1 MNSTLETLQAAV
13 GRMTP
18 RERRLFGIL
27 LASIVAFLGGGVWFF
42 TDAMVGAIE
51 EDINHGR
58 QVIAEIRRIAPQYRE
73 VSREKNEV
81 EDAIRR
87 NQSTSI
93 RVAANEILKKIEL
106 VDDVSGAT
114 GSQMSD
120 VVSFEGKTTKTPV
133 DLSKHKKKKKKKKKG
148 KGKSKTTDGMVRVE
162 QKLEFRDVPWANLSS
177 FLDKVQQGDDLLFV
191 TRLDMSRKFNKLSHV
206 RATVTIASYRF
217 QDQEGPVTKPEASL

>member
-1 MNSTLETLQAAV
+1 MKSSLETLQAAV
-13 GRMTP
+13 GRMTA

-27 LASIVAFLGGGVWFF
+27 MVAIVAFLGGGVWFF
-42 TDAMVGAIE
+42 TDAMVGSIE

-58 QVIAEIRRIAPQYRE
+58 QVMAEIRKLVPQYRE
-73 VSREKNEV
+73 VTREKK
-81 EDAIRR
+81 AIEEAVRR

-106 VDDVSGAT
+106 VDEVSGAT

-120 VVSFEGKTTKTPV
+120 VVSFEGKTTETPV
-133 DLSKHKKKKKKKKKG
+133 ELLKHKKKKKKKKG
-148 KGKSKTTDGMVRVE
+148 KGKGKSADGMVRVE
-162 QKLEFRDVPWANLSS
+162 QKLEFRDVPWENLST

-191 TRLDMSRKFNKLSHV
+191 TRLDVSRKFNKLSHV

-217 QDQEGPVTKPEASL
+217 QDQEGSAPKPEVSL